1 MLKSQMF
8 YNAVVFKAWASIS
21 HGVSAD
27 AFPPMMFHSGECA
40 PCNIRTTCCNPGQRA
55 ATAADNMLQH
65 VATQDSASQ
74 QRRADTSASGFSRM
88 NDAPLMCAPINATDD
103 Q

>member
-8 YNAVVFKAWASIS
+8 YNSVVFKAWASIS

-40 PCNIRTTCCNPGQRA
+40 PVQHS
-55 ATAADNMLQH
+55 DNMLQPRTARRNGGRQH
-65 VATQDSASQ
+65 VATQDSASGG
-74 QRRADTSASGFSRM
+74 RAPAPAACRKPM
-88 NDAPLMCAPINATDD
+88 NGAPLMCVPCN